1 MYWKFI
7 ACNAYQMKASDA
19 QSLTI
24 QMQCLQDIP
33 LQRYGCVKNVEGD
46 FGICQLTLTL
56 KRHLVSDGE
65 NTIQKVLSDLDES
78 DVVDFRKMWRMQR
91 RRP

>member
-1 MYWKFI
+1 M
-7 ACNAYQMKASDA
+7 
-19 QSLTI
+19 
-24 QMQCLQDIP
+24 
-33 LQRYGCVKNVEGD
+33 KNVEGD